1 MRARGAA
8 VAEGRRVRFWLS
20 LLVVFHVTTIA
31 AASGRADGLYFT
43 EQIGLSRVGGE
54 LGHYVAGGVTAHIGA
69 GYHLQGWAFE
79 VHVNIDDLRGRGLFS
94 GDSVELLSRGLTVRR
109 LFPVSP
115 AVRLYARGG
124 VEEVEVEPSTWSEGR
139 RADGYAGTGLDLG
152 GGVVLSGRVPLV
164 GFLFAPLFFT
174 DIGPKVSAAAWLDV
188 GDRLLS
194 LEKPDASDLDGFTRS
209 WLLGFSLGGRF

>member
-1 MRARGAA
+1 M
-8 VAEGRRVRFWLS
+8 RFWLP
-20 LLVVFHVTTIA
+20 LVVIFHVTVVA

-43 EQIGLSRVGGE
+43 EQIGVSRVGGE
-54 LGHYVAGGVTAHIGA
+54 LGDFYAGGIAAHIGG
-69 GYHLQGWAFE
+69 GYHIDGWAFE
-79 VHVNIDDLRGRGLFS
+79 LAVDFDELRGRGLFA
-94 GDSVELLSRGLTVRR
+94 GDSYELMSRGLTVRR

-124 VEEVEVEPSTWSEGR
+124 VEAVEVEPSSWSDRLG
-139 RADGYAGTGLDLG
+139 DGYAGTGIDLG

-209 WLLGFSLGGRF
+209 WLLGFSLGGSF